1 VAIVIHLYAHGYNIM
16 HPHDTRHCTEL
27 LPYDKAAMKLLRAVD
42 MNRIPSELVGVLNEA
57 SPRQSW
63 NGTITVEVRDYRA
76 DHLDMDNSRK
86 RQALMPSVR
95 RVRLH
100 PTPESR
106 LREIHALAKDYRPKG
121 PTTWS
126 EQEWVGLEGRVL
138 PMVQAPLCLDP
149 SVLVFCLNNVTHYNK
164 SKYAPFNQDKY
175 AVRLNQERA
184 VQEKEEEIVVAGVV
198 KTEHSRLVSFLTRGV
213 RGRTAAAP
221 KNEEGAAG
229 EMEQSIPTPP
239 TSGVVQL
246 SALSADA
253 TLKLTAPPGE
263 CARNIE
269 FMAHDG
275 AGMHGSAFVQ
285 AHSASANL
293 STGRKYTRNIVEM
306 RQVSAA
312 TDALLVLAP
321 GLQHGPD
328 FDERWQVCVRA
339 RDETPFTPELSY
351 TFSSAADAHA
361 ACDELTKVFTLYEK
375 RGLKYDAQ
383 WGGANQQLLHGTNG
397 KDQMGATHTSALSS
411 NSAAAAAAG
420 RGGDVATK
428 PYDAT
433 CVSVPGG
440 SGGGGDAGEGGG
452 GGGGGGGG
460 SGGFDASFNAGIL
473 SDIVNGQLNAE
484 LNAQELRLIEETE
497 GLDDP
502 IDINN
507 VLGFL

>member
-1 VAIVIHLYAHGYNIM
+1 MGLAPPHRPTFPTASPEDVAIVIHLYAHGYNIM

-198 KTEHSRLVSFLTRGV
+198 KTE
-213 RGRTAAAP
+213 
-221 KNEEGAAG
+221 
-229 EMEQSIPTPP
+229 
-239 TSGVVQL
+239 
-246 SALSADA
+246 ALELFGD
-253 TLKLTAPPGE
+253 
-263 CARNIE
+263 
-269 FMAHDG
+269 DG
-275 AGMHGSAFVQ
+275 
-285 AHSASANL
+285 L
-293 STGRKYTRNIVEM
+293 I
-306 RQVSAA
+306 
-312 TDALLVLAP
+312 
-321 GLQHGPD
+321 
-328 FDERWQVCVRA
+328 
-339 RDETPFTPELSY
+339 
-351 TFSSAADAHA
+351 
-361 ACDELTKVFTLYEK
+361 
-375 RGLKYDAQ
+375 
-383 WGGANQQLLHGTNG
+383 
-397 KDQMGATHTSALSS
+397 
-411 NSAAAAAAG
+411 
-420 RGGDVATK
+420 
-428 PYDAT
+428 
-433 CVSVPGG
+433 
-440 SGGGGDAGEGGG
+440 
-452 GGGGGGGG
+452 
-460 SGGFDASFNAGIL
+460 
-473 SDIVNGQLNAE
+473 
-484 LNAQELRLIEETE
+484 QELHDYTNARVDRLRNKIYIDLI
-497 GLDDP
+497 GLA
-502 IDINN
+502 IAI
-507 VLGFL
+507 VMVILFLK